1 MKAILNFNLFQVQVA
16 TLKVLKMALSEKEKK
31 EDF

>member
-1 MKAILNFNLFQVQVA
+1 MKAILKFNLFQVQVA

-31 EDF
+31 DF